1 MSVSI
6 FFLLVGMP
14 AIFLFI
20 VIGKIVQW
28 LVFRKTPYF
37 VSNNATETSQWS
49 DIFISLVVG
58 MITSVAVYSIYC
70 TIFKTVSVCLI
81 PIIIAWFYIKY
92 IENKEAK
99 YLKNQTPTTDKKL
112 LPINIF
118 FLLLINI
125 FWTLLLSYQFIDL
138 DSLSL
143 RVDLSDLDTTFYN
156 RIAAALSVSGNENL
170 INAESLLDKNLSNV
184 DLYHYFELWLANFL
198 ATVLLLPIGVV
209 TSFILIPLFLTT
221 IVSAILALVNNYRDT
236 IKIKHILASIVII
249 YAHYLYLPI
258 YATIPKFQYMLNLC
272 IHPFWGIKVGIYYII
287 GLAFIF
293 LIQKKSYVEALLA
306 LFILPIFTI
315 TTLPAILSVSILL
328 ILWLFYK
335 KLVSKKQT
343 AALSITLLVVT
354 LMLLVFPIIFPTNQ
368 VSFVSAVKISADLSY
383 LLLKTKF
390 NLFVGSILQT
400 IFVFL
405 PYVIMLILSLPHN
418 LLKNI
423 SYQILI
429 LLVIGLLVSGAA
441 FWTLLH
447 PTSDSIQLLIFP
459 AQTLITCIIYFAII
473 EGYFFYKDYLVSII
487 SLKTKIRYY
496 VMSLILIFTLSYNM
510 QYHIKTEVK
519 QPPFYS
525 TKYIEQIK
533 EIIKS
538 KSVAKQPIFVASYMD
553 SMTINNT
560 YSIYRNAALMR
571 NGGYL
576 NYLSNICFVYSIDE
590 AILLESPK
598 MNKTFFKNMLFYNY
612 MNQQSNSKIAYTQ
625 LQANF
630 LEEHKFSFLIMSK
643 DAEMP
648 KEISV
653 LVKETF
659 VDELSGER
667 FIVLR

>member
-6 FFLLVGMP
+6 FFLLGGMP

-28 LVFRKTPYF
+28 FVFRKIPYF
-37 VSNNATETSQWS
+37 VSNHATEKSQWS

-58 MITSVAVYSIYC
+58 MITSVSVYSIYC
-70 TIFKTVSVCLI
+70 TIFKTVSLCLI

-92 IENKEAK
+92 IENKESK
-99 YLKNQTPTTDKKL
+99 HLKNQIPTTDQKL

-118 FLLLINI
+118 FLLLVNI
-125 FWTLLLSYQFIDL
+125 CWTLLLNYQFIDL

-143 RVDLSDLDTTFYN
+143 RVNLSDLDNPFYT
-156 RIAAALSVSGNENL
+156 RIAAALSISGNENV
-170 INAESLLDKNLSNV
+170 INVESLLDKSLSNV

-209 TSFILIPLFLTT
+209 TSFILLPLFLTT

-236 IKIKHILASIVII
+236 IKIKHILASVVII

-258 YATIPKFQYMLNLC
+258 YATIPKLQYMQNLC
-272 IHPFWGIKVGIYYII
+272 IHPFWGIKVGAYYIV
-287 GLAFIF
+287 GLAFMF
-293 LIQKKSYVEALLA
+293 LIRKKSYTEALLA
-306 LFILPIFTI
+306 LFMLPIFTI
-315 TTLPAILSVSILL
+315 TALPAIFSTSILL

-343 AALSITLLVVT
+343 ATLSVTLLVVT

-368 VSFVSAVKISADLSY
+368 FSFVNTVKISDDLSY
-383 LLLKTKF
+383 LVLKTKF

-400 IFVFL
+400 IFTFL
-405 PYVIMLILSLPHN
+405 PYVIMLILSSSHN

-429 LLVIGLLVSGAA
+429 LLVIGILVSGAA
-441 FWTLLH
+441 SWTLLH
-447 PTSDSIQLLIFP
+447 PTFDSIQLLIFP

-473 EGYFFYKDYLVSII
+473 EGYFSYKAHLVSII

-496 VMSLILIFTLSYNM
+496 VMGLILIFTLSYNM
-510 QYHIKTEVK
+510 QYHFKKEVK

-560 YSIYRNAALMR
+560 YSVFRNATLMR

-576 NYLSNICFVYSIDE
+576 NYFSNICFVYSIDD
-590 AILLESPK
+590 AVLLESPK
-598 MNKTFFKNMLFYNY
+598 MHKTFFKNMLFYNY
-612 MNQQSNSKIAYTQ
+612 MNQQNNSKIAHAA

-630 LEEHKFSFLIMSK
+630 LQEHKFSFLIMSK
-643 DAEMP
+643 DVEMP
-648 KEISV
+648 SSINN
-653 LVKETF
+653 LVKEVF